1 MASPALLRAC
11 LDVMHFTGLSNL
23 FRKQF
28 QGMGSILC
36 FHHVCPGGGLDKG
49 FAPNGK
55 IECTPEFLSEIIHLV
70 RKRGFETLSL
80 ANAVERIRNPQPNQ
94 KPFAV
99 FTLDDGYKD
108 NAIYGQPIFDQ
119 LNCPYTVFVAP
130 KIVDGSC
137 ELWWRA
143 VEKIIADNTQFKG
156 TVGGFEYNFD
166 IRSEAQKKHAWSV
179 LFLKLSALPQ
189 YEQRKTVHDLA
200 TKYNFDLIGYCKS
213 VAMTWDEIRRLNED
227 ALCTIGAHTMNHYA
241 VAKLS
246 AADCLFELE
255 ESRRVIERELGEK
268 IHFFAYPYGD
278 KPTAGP
284 RDFKIANDLGF
295 TASLTTRK
303 GVVFSGH
310 SKHLQALPRIM
321 VSGRY
326 QKIRYIDA
334 LISGAPTAL
343 LNRFSKINVSE

>member
-1 MASPALLRAC
+1 MASPELLRAC
-11 LDVMHFTGLSNL
+11 LDVMHFTGLSQL
-23 FRKQF
+23 LRKEL

-36 FHHVCPGGGLDKG
+36 FHHVCPGGGMDKG

-70 RKRGFETLSL
+70 RKRGMETLSL
-80 ANAVERIRNPQPNQ
+80 GDAIERIRNPRPNQ

-108 NAIYGQPIFDQ
+108 NMIHGQPIFDQ

-143 VEKIIADNTQFKG
+143 LEKIIAANTLFNG
-156 TVGGFEYNFD
+156 IIDGVTYNFKVQ
-166 IRSEAQKKHAWSV
+166 SVAQKNHAWRI
-179 LFLKLSALPQ
+179 LFPKLSVMPQ
-189 YEQRKTVHDLA
+189 RDQRNAIHDLA
-200 TKYNFDLIGYCKS
+200 KKYNFDLVEYCKS
-213 VAMTWDEIRRLNED
+213 VAMTWDEIRKINED
-227 ALCTIGAHTMNHYA
+227 PLCTIGAHTMNHFA

-246 AADCLFELE
+246 AAECLYELE

-268 IHFFAYPYGD
+268 IHFLAYPYGD
-278 KPTAGP
+278 EPAAGP
-284 RDFKIANDLGF
+284 RDFQIANDLGF

-303 GVVFSGH
+303 GVVFTGH

-326 QKIRYIDA
+326 QKIRYIDV

-343 LNRFSKINVSE
+343 LNRFSKINVN

>member
-1 MASPALLRAC
+1 
-11 LDVMHFTGLSNL
+11 MHFTGFSNL
-23 FRKQF
+23 YRKQF
-28 QGMGSILC
+28 QGIGSIFC
-36 FHHVCPGGGLDKG
+36 FHHICPGGGMDKG

-55 IECTPEFLSEIIHLV
+55 IECTPEFLTEIIQLV
-70 RKRGFETLSL
+70 RKRGMETLSL
-80 ANAVERIRNPQPNQ
+80 ADAVERIRNPKPNQ

-108 NAIYGQPIFDQ
+108 NMIFGQPIFDQ

-143 VEKIIADNTQFKG
+143 LEKIIAANPQFDATIDG
-156 TVGGFEYNFD
+156 ALYNFD
-166 IRSEAQKKHAWSV
+166 LRSEAKKKLAWST
-179 LFLKLSALPQ
+179 LFPALTTMPQ
-189 YEQRKTVHDLA
+189 YGQRKTIHELA
-200 TKYNFDLIGYCKS
+200 EKYNFDLVEYCKS
-213 VAMTWDEIRRLNED
+213 VAMTWDEIRILNKD
-227 ALCTIGAHTMNHYA
+227 PLCTIGAHTMNHYA

-246 AADCLFELE
+246 AADCLYELE
-255 ESRRVIERELGEK
+255 ESRRIIERELGEK

-278 KPTAGP
+278 EPAAGP

-303 GVVFSGH
+303 GVIFAGH
-310 SKHLQALPRIM
+310 GKHLQALPRIM

-343 LNRFSKINVSE
+343 LNKFSKINVN

>member
-11 LDVMHFTGLSNL
+11 LDVMHFTGLSKL
-23 FRKQF
+23 LRKQF
-28 QGMGSILC
+28 QGLGSIFC
-36 FHHVCPGGGLDKG
+36 FHHVRPGGGMDKG

-70 RKRGFETLSL
+70 RKRGMETLSL
-80 ANAVERIRNPQPNQ
+80 ADAVERIRNPKPNQ
-94 KPFAV
+94 MPFAV

-108 NAIYGQPIFDQ
+108 NMVYGQPVFDQ

-143 VEKIIADNTQFKG
+143 LEKIVAANTQFKA
-156 TVGGFEYNFD
+156 TVDGIEFLYD
-166 IRSEAQKKHAWSV
+166 LQSEAQKQQAWNI
-179 LFLKLSALPQ
+179 LFPKLAALPE
-189 YEQRKTVHDLA
+189 YEQRKTVHELA
-200 TKYNFDLIGYCKS
+200 EKFNFNLVEYCKS
-213 VAMTWDEIRRLNED
+213 VAMNWDEIRKLNED
-227 ALCTIGAHTMNHYA
+227 PLCTIGAHTMNHYA

-246 AADCLFELE
+246 AADCLYELE
-255 ESRRVIERELGEK
+255 ESRRIIERELGKK

-278 KPTAGP
+278 EPAAGP
-284 RDFKIANDLGF
+284 RDFQIANDLGY

-303 GVVFSGH
+303 GVVFAGH
-310 SKHLQALPRIM
+310 GKHLHALPRIM

-343 LNRFSKINVSE
+343 LNRFSKINVN

>member
-1 MASPALLRAC
+1 MASPAILRAC
-11 LDVMHFTGLSNL
+11 LEVIQFTGLSHL
-23 FRKQF
+23 LRPKF
-28 QGMGSILC
+28 QGLGSIFC
-36 FHHVCPGGGLDKG
+36 FHHIYPGGGLQTG

-55 IECTPEFLSEIIHLV
+55 LECTPEFLGDIIQLV
-70 RKRGFETLSL
+70 RKRGMETLSL
-80 ANAVERIRNPQPNQ
+80 SDAVERTRNPKRGQ

-108 NAIYGQPIFDQ
+108 NMIYGQPIFDK

-143 VEKIIADNTQFKG
+143 LELVLAKSDTFKFQ
-156 TVGGFEYNFD
+156 VGDEAFDLD
-166 IRSEAQKKHAWSV
+166 IRSEAQKWAAWESLV
-179 LFLKLSALPQ
+179 LKLANMPEYL
-189 YEQRKTVHDLA
+189 QRETTRAMASH
-200 TKYNFDLIGYCKS
+200 FDINLQEYCKS
-213 VAMTWDEIRRLNED
+213 VAMTWSEIRTMNKD
-227 ALCTIGAHTMNHYA
+227 PLCTIGAHTMNHYA

-246 AADCLFELE
+246 AEDCKFELE
-255 ESRRVIERELGEK
+255 QSKKIIERELGETVK
-268 IHFFAYPYGD
+268 FFAYPYGD
-278 KPTAGP
+278 EAAAGP
-284 RDFKIANDLGF
+284 RDFGLAQDAGYV
-295 TASLTTRK
+295 ASVTTRK
-303 GVVFSGH
+303 GTIFEGH

-343 LNRFSKINVSE
+343 LNRFSQVNVS

>member
-11 LDVMHFTGLSNL
+11 LDVVHFTGLSNL
-23 FRKQF
+23 LRKRF
-28 QGMGSILC
+28 QGMGSIFC
-36 FHHVCPGGGLDKG
+36 FHHVCPGGGTAKG

-55 IECTPEFLSEIIHLV
+55 IECTPEFLRDIIYLV
-70 RKRGFETLSL
+70 RKRGMETLSL
-80 ANAVERIRNPQPNQ
+80 ADAVERIRSPQPNQ

-108 NAIYGQPIFDQ
+108 NMIYGQPIFDQ
-119 LNCPYTVFVAP
+119 LNCPYSVFVTP

-143 VEKIIADNTQFKG
+143 LEKIIAVHPQFKG
-156 TVGGFEYNFD
+156 KIGGQEYD
-166 IRSEAQKKHAWSV
+166 LETRSEAQKQKAWSI
-179 LFLKLSALPQ
+179 LFPKLGAMPE
-189 YEQRKTVHDLA
+189 YEQRKTVRELA
-200 TKYNFDLIGYCKS
+200 IKYSFDLVEYCKS
-213 VAMTWDEIRRLNED
+213 VAMTWDEIRRLNQD
-227 ALCTIGAHTMNHYA
+227 PLCTIGAHTMNHYA

-246 AADCLFELE
+246 AADCLYELE

-278 KPTAGP
+278 EPAAGP
-284 RDFKIANDLGF
+284 RDFQIANDLGF

-303 GVVFSGH
+303 GVVFAGH
-310 SKHLQALPRIM
+310 GKHLQALPRIM

-343 LNRFSKINVSE
+343 LNRFSKLNVN

>member
-11 LDVMHFTGLSNL
+11 LDVMHFTGLSHIL
-23 FRKQF
+23 RKQF
-28 QGMGSILC
+28 QGMGSIFC
-36 FHHVCPGGGLDKG
+36 FHHVCPGGGMAKG

-70 RKRGFETLSL
+70 RKRGMETLSL
-80 ANAVERIRNPQPNQ
+80 ADAVERIRSPQPNQ

-108 NAIYGQPIFDQ
+108 NAIHGQPIFDQ

-130 KIVDGSC
+130 KIIDGSC

-143 VEKIIADNTQFKG
+143 LEKIISANAQFKATIHG
-156 TVGGFEYNFD
+156 AQYDLD
-166 IRSEAQKKHAWSV
+166 IRSEAQKKRAWRV
-179 LFLKLSALPQ
+179 LFPKLTALPQ
-189 YEQRKTVHDLA
+189 YEQRKTVHELA
-200 TKYNFDLIGYCKS
+200 KKYNFDLVDYCKS
-213 VAMTWDEIRRLNED
+213 VAMTWDEIRILNED
-227 ALCTIGAHTMNHYA
+227 PLCTIGAHTMNHYA
-241 VAKLS
+241 VAKLT
-246 AADCLFELE
+246 AADCLYELE
-255 ESRRVIERELGEK
+255 ESRRIIERELGKK

-278 KPTAGP
+278 EPAAGP
-284 RDFKIANDLGF
+284 RDFQIANDLGF

-303 GVVFSGH
+303 GVIFAGH
-310 SKHLQALPRIM
+310 GKHLQALPRIM

-343 LNRFSKINVSE
+343 LNRFSKINVN